1 MNASSSLNPL
11 ARALNDSLEEAAPEI
26 LGMLSP
32 LGRRLYFPKG
42 ILSQGAEA
50 KAKGKRFNATVG
62 IATDRQG
69 PLYLDSIQQLL
80 PGLDPAEVYP
90 YAPPAGRPGL

>member
-1 MNASSSLNPL
+1 MNASPDENVNPL
-11 ARALNDSLEEAAPEI
+11 AKGLNDALAESAPEI
-26 LGMLSP
+26 LSMLSP

-62 IATDRQG
+62 IATDKSG
-69 PLYLDSIQQLL
+69 PLYLESIQKLL
-80 PGLDPAEVYP
+80 PGLEP
-90 YAPPAGRPGL
+90 GRHPR